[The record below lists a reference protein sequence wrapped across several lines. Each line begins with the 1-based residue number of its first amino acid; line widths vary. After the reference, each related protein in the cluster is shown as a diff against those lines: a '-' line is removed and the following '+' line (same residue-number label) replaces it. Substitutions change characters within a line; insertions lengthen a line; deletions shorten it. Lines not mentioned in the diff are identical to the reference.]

1 MLPSKTD
8 RRLLAIGDIHGCY
21 DALVTL
27 FEYAAIT
34 PQDQVVFLGDYV
46 DRGPDSARVIE
57 FLMARMRAGD
67 TVCLRGNHEVM
78 MLDARHSLPTR
89 RAWSMVGG
97 DSTWDSY
104 TRPGKPAGLEGVP
117 ADHWQF
123 LEQLSPYCETDHA
136 IFVHASLDAELAMP
150 DQVEADLFWGAFDS
164 IGPHYSGKTVI
175 CGHSSQK
182 SGLPKSTGFSICIDT
197 WACGH
202 GWLTCLDV
210 RSGHYWQANQAGE
223 TRQDWLNND

>member
-1 MLPSKTD
+1 MAPQKKD
-8 RRLLAIGDIHGCY
+8 HRLLAIGDIHGCF
-21 DALVTL
+21 DALVRL
-27 FEYAAIT
+27 FDHADIT

-57 FLMARMRAGD
+57 FLIARLQAGN
-67 TVCLRGNHEVM
+67 TICLRGNHEIM
-78 MLDARHSLPTR
+78 MLDARHSLATR

-97 DSTWDSY
+97 EATWDSY
-104 TRPGKPAGLEGVP
+104 TRAGKLVGLEGVP
-117 ADHWQF
+117 SEHWQF
-123 LEQLSPYCETDHA
+123 LENLSPYYETDQA
-136 IFVHASLDAELAMP
+136 IFVHASLDAELAMH

-182 SGLPKSTGFSICIDT
+182 SGLPKSTGFSVCIDT
-197 WACGH
+197 WACGL

-210 RSGHYWQANQAGE
+210 RSGRYWQANQAGE
-223 TRQDWLNND
+223 TRKDWLSNK